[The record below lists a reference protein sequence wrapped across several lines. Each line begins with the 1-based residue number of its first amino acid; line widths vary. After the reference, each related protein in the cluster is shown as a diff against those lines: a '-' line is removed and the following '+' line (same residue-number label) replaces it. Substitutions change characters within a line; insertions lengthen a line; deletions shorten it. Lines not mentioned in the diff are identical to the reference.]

1 MVKQGEERLQRL
13 SSRRTLLKDCSDAVD
28 TRLSRLSDTGNT
40 PPPVLC
46 GPASL
51 KDNLSYSGA
60 LDTVVAAART
70 LVTAHAPG
78 DGSSRAASAEVE
90 GQGQGQGQVQGQ
102 RQGDVAAFVSLVG
115 DSVRQAYEEAEE
127 AYAHAL
133 AGLVKRQFHEG
144 GFMGLA
150 AEESA
155 AAYSMH
161 ELGRQPPLGGSKGAA
176 SHGTSTDS
184 LHGYQADLLRLQ
196 SSDTL
201 TTEREVEA
209 AVALRRTEAALAAVE
224 RALRQLKQDP
234 SVYRS
239 AELVT

>member
-70 LVTAHAPG
+70 LVTAHAPC

-90 GQGQGQGQVQGQ
+90 GQGQGQVQRQ

-161 ELGRQPPLGGSKGAA
+161 ELRRQPPLGGSNGAA

-184 LHGYQADLLRLQ
+184 LHGYQAELLRLQ